1 MKKSAFTLFILII
14 IMGRLAIAF
23 SPERATFSI
32 KFKNEVSPYSVVA
45 IFVLPEDILTLEII
59 DKTSESGY
67 ILEAP
72 TQLTQNIINKKYKW
86 KAPQEKGLYPLKIV
100 HSESRE
106 VVTLNV
112 FVMIPFVKFQG
123 EYLNGYRIG
132 SYPSFPFKELSIYEP
147 PRGFI
152 EVTREN
158 ENILVSPHFTLK
170 QFLCKQNEGYPKYVV
185 LRESLLLK
193 LELILEKVNEKGY
206 QCETLHIMSGYRT
219 PYYNEIIGNVKYSR
233 HLYGDA
239 ADIFIDQNPK
249 DEMMDDLNN
258 DGKMDYRDTAIL
270 YEVIDEMYGKAWYKP
285 FMGGLARYKKTSS
298 HGPFVHVD
306 TRGFWARWGD

>member
-1 MKKSAFTLFILII
+1 MKKSAFALFILII

-32 KFKNEVSPYSVVA
+32 KFKNEVSPYSVMA
-45 IFVLPEDILTLEII
+45 IFVLPEEILTLEII
-59 DKTSESGY
+59 DKTSKSGY
-67 ILEAP
+67 TLEAP
-72 TQLTQNIINKKYKW
+72 TQLTQNILNKKCKW
-86 KAPQEKGLYPLKIV
+86 KAPKEKGFYPLKIV

-112 FVMIPFVKFQG
+112 FVMIPFIQFQG

-132 SYPSFPFKELSIYEP
+132 SYPSIPFKGLSIYKP
-147 PRGFI
+147 PGGFI

-193 LELILEKVNEKGY
+193 LELILEKVNERGY

-239 ADIFIDQNPK
+239 ADIFIDENPK

-258 DGKMDYRDTAIL
+258 DGKMDYKDAAIL
-270 YEVIDEMYGKAWYKP
+270 YEVIDEMYGKPWYKI
-285 FMGGLARYKKTSS
+285 FIGGLARYKKTSS
-298 HGPFVHVD
+298 YGPFVHVD
-306 TRGFWARWGD
+306 ARGFWARWGD